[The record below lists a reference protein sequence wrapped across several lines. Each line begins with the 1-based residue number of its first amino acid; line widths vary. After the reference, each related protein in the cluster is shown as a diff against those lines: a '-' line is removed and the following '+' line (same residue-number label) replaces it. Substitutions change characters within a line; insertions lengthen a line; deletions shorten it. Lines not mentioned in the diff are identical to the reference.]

1 MAQLSIC
8 RGCDRV
14 VYIDGSDER
23 DYVVIDRDFNGNE
36 TFMHAD
42 CYEAEMDEREAK
54 TAPGASTGTAA

>member
-14 VYIDGSDER
+14 VYTDGSVDR
-23 DYVVIDRDFNGNE
+23 DYVVTQRDFTGNE

-42 CYEAEMDEREAK
+42 CYEAETNEMDANA
-54 TAPGASTGTAA
+54 APEEKVG

>member
-14 VYIDGSDER
+14 VYADGTVER
-23 DYVVIDRDFNGNE
+23 DYVVIERDFNGNE

-42 CYEAEMDEREAK
+42 CYEAEMDEKQAK
-54 TAPGASTGTAA
+54 GAPSEKVG